1 MIGTRLATA
10 FALALFICGTVA
22 AAAQTPPPIA
32 AAVADP
38 GRPAA
43 DTARDADR
51 KPAEMLAFAGGKPGD
66 TVLEVLPGGGYFTRL
81 ISKTVGSTG
90 HVYAGAP
97 AGKMQE
103 AASAIAGDP
112 AYANVSVVGL
122 DAAALTALPPLDLIW
137 TSQNY
142 HDLHLTRVHQDVAA
156 IDSLWFSRL
165 KPGGTLIV
173 IDHAALPGAPVTATA
188 DALHRIDPAAALGEI
203 KGAGFVLDGESQA
216 LRNPADPRTA
226 IVFDPSIRGH
236 TDQFAYRFKKPG

>member
-1 MIGTRLATA
+1 MIGTRLASA
-10 FALALFICGTVA
+10 FVLASILSAAGV
-22 AAAQTPPPIA
+22 AAAQTSPPIA
-32 AAVADP
+32 AAVADA

-51 KPAEMLAFAGGKPGD
+51 KPAEMLAFAGLRPGD

-81 ISKTVGSTG
+81 ISKAVGPNG

-97 AGKMQE
+97 EGKFRE
-103 AASAIAGDP
+103 AAAAIAADP

-122 DAAALTALPPLDLIW
+122 DPAAMTALPPLDLIW

-142 HDLHLTRVHQDVAA
+142 HDLHLTRVHLDVGS
-156 IDSLWFSRL
+156 IDGLWFSRL

-188 DALHRIDPAAALGEI
+188 DGLHRIDPAAARKEI
-203 KGAGFVLDGESQA
+203 ESAGFVLDGESQA
-216 LRNPADPRTA
+216 LRNAADPHTA
-226 IVFDPSIRGH
+226 NVYDPSIRGH